1 MSESRFRRFCQAVR
15 HAPGLESADGLWNL
29 LRAPYHWLLNAG
41 GRGVEVSIGNAC
53 SARIPGE
60 LAGGSLAT
68 YEPQAVG
75 ALVDWL
81 RRAHRPL
88 LLDVGSAV
96 GILSVAGLAATP
108 DSEVIAFDS
117 DLASLKAVERICSH
131 YAAERLTL
139 VHGFVSDRHGSGMPL
154 REAQRETRER
164 IARSRVTGDP
174 GTTAYVCLDQDP
186 RPDIPT
192 HSLDRLLD
200 VDSLAGRAVILKCD
214 VEGAELLVLHGAR
227 KLLETVHPVLLL
239 SVHPPALPN
248 YGHSA
253 MQVRQYLESLGYRIR
268 ILAMDHEEHW
278 WCEPAGT
285 GEWHASRS

>member
-1 MSESRFRRFCQAVR
+1 MPESRFRRLCQAVR
-15 HAPGLESADGLWNL
+15 HAPGLESADVLWNA
-29 LRAPYHWLLNAG
+29 LRVPYHWLLNAG
-41 GRGVEVSIGNAC
+41 GQGVRVSIGNAC
-53 SARIPGE
+53 IARIPGE
-60 LAGGSLAT
+60 LAGGSLDT
-68 YEPQAVG
+68 YEPQAVA

-81 RRAHRPL
+81 RRAQRPL

-96 GILSVAGLAATP
+96 GILSVAGLAASP

-117 DLASLKAVERICSH
+117 DIASLKAVERICRH
-131 YAAERLTL
+131 YAAGRLTL
-139 VHGFVSDRHGSGMPL
+139 VHGFVSDRHASAMSL

-164 IARSRVTGDP
+164 IDRSQVTGDP
-174 GTTAYVCLDQDP
+174 GTTAYICLDQEP

-200 VDSLAGRAVILKCD
+200 VDSLAGRAVLLKCD

-227 KLLETVHPVLLL
+227 KLLETVRPVLLL

-248 YGHSA
+248 FGHTA
-253 MQVRQYLESLGYRIR
+253 AQVGEFLESLGYRIA
-268 ILAMDHEEHW
+268 ILAIDHEEHW

-285 GEWHASRS
+285 G